1 FWGLQRLK
9 RQSHDS
15 AGWLSHG
22 GISCGFNRFKRT
34 RMRTSDTL
42 GTVVALRILIVLWM
56 CVGRT
61 RGQGLPTPD
70 HDNDDFFSQGHGHQ
84 HQDHHRHLFFYNR
97 LLPNGQ
103 EMKQYFLKNKPEK
116 SVGSGRS
123 VLYALPTP
131 EPAPSSDPAACRF
144 TNGFNGNCPLQTQP
158 VGISFQTETTQ
169 TFGAKWSRW
178 GSDPFLERTL
188 SIQRNKGAPVPLGNW
203 SGETRMTYTDER
215 ARAGM
220 YVLEITST
228 QSDSNV
234 FVLATLS
241 PVRAAVYPA
250 LPPDPHVKV
259 KAVSRGAV
267 TFGWPDAGPENPGRN
282 LEYCISVSRGRKFGT
297 HCSLIAHAKGDEKP
311 KFTKDDFWGF
321 TGEKERAREFRR
333 KAKPVKAMPSRKIFH
348 QCVGSRKEFTF
359 TKARRGKTYYIGV
372 FVKDEKTNTA
382 SAYKG
387 AVVKMPGKG
396 KRGKKKSSVQIL
408 DGERKML
415 KLRKDTVP
423 QRVLYEAKQRMALL
437 SFELGVCAGRIP
449 FEVYHNNTLIHQS
462 VARRWKR
469 IRMKNVLPGQYAIK
483 FLRLKRRKSYVSV
496 YATTKPSI
504 LTLPHNM
511 SIKVFDS
518 LTTCSNVTVAWMGTH
533 RKQKY
538 CLYYKEASQIRSL
551 KRHRCTQM
559 DARPKSERV
568 MCTRYRNRDVSK
580 AVMSK
585 TITKL
590 KPDTQYVLDVYL
602 SKRHSGPVAYK
613 TVKNV
618 DLYCSRSRSSTRPTY
633 RCRSYGPDK
642 KTTFTAVDQDPRADV
657 DPLSPVEGVPFV
669 AGQADQNKTQQLT
682 WVLHPNQEGNNY
694 QRTTASYEQ
703 AGKNNRINFTTVSQV
718 DALLPILARAIHTK
732 SFVLSLY
739 DCFGLYDRGW
749 VQFIPV
755 VRALTSPSS

>member
-1 FWGLQRLK
+1 MLYR
-9 RQSHDS
+9 
-15 AGWLSHG
+15 
-22 GISCGFNRFKRT
+22 RT

-116 SVGSGRS
+116 LFFRQDDDYAPLVLIVTPCASPINVSLYRNPLPPDQNGR
-123 VLYALPTP
+123 
-131 EPAPSSDPAACRF
+131 
-144 TNGFNGNCPLQTQP
+144 NKQ
-158 VGISFQTETTQ
+158 
-169 TFGAKWSRW
+169 K

-348 QCVGSRKEFTF
+348 Q
-359 TKARRGKTYYIGV
+359 
-372 FVKDEKTNTA
+372 
-382 SAYKG
+382 
-387 AVVKMPGKG
+387 
-396 KRGKKKSSVQIL
+396 
-408 DGERKML
+408 
-415 KLRKDTVP
+415 
-423 QRVLYEAKQRMALL
+423 
-437 SFELGVCAGRIP
+437 
-449 FEVYHNNTLIHQS
+449 
-462 VARRWKR
+462 
-469 IRMKNVLPGQYAIK
+469 
-483 FLRLKRRKSYVSV
+483 
-496 YATTKPSI
+496 
-504 LTLPHNM
+504 
-511 SIKVFDS
+511 
-518 LTTCSNVTVAWMGTH
+518 
-533 RKQKY
+533 KQKY

-613 TVKNV
+613 TVKV
-618 DLYCSRSRSSTRPTY
+618 
-633 RCRSYGPDK
+633 
-642 KTTFTAVDQDPRADV
+642 
-657 DPLSPVEGVPFV
+657 
-669 AGQADQNKTQQLT
+669 
-682 WVLHPNQEGNNY
+682 
-694 QRTTASYEQ
+694 RTKPA
-703 AGKNNRINFTTVSQV
+703 
-718 DALLPILARAIHTK
+718 
-732 SFVLSLY
+732 
-739 DCFGLYDRGW
+739 C
-749 VQFIPV
+749 
-755 VRALTSPSS
+755 